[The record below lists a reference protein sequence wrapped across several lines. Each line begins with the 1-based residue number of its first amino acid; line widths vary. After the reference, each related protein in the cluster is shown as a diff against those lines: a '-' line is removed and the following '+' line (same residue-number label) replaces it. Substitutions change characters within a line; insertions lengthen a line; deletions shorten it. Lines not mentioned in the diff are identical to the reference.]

1 MADFRN
7 HRPIAEINIV
17 PYIDVMLVLLI
28 IFMVTVPLIQQGVEI
43 DLPQASAESLEQPT
57 EVEPLIITV
66 DRRGRF
72 FINQGQRANQA
83 IDEDL
88 LLSQVTAIISS
99 APAVPVYVR
108 GDRSVAYE
116 HVMTAMITLQKAGAD
131 DIGLITRPPEN

>member
-1 MADFRN
+1 MASLRS
-7 HRPIAEINIV
+7 HRPMAEINIV

-43 DLPQASAESLEQPT
+43 DLPEAAAELLEQPP
-57 EVEPLIITV
+57 EVEPLIVTV

-83 IDEDL
+83 IAEDL
-88 LLSQVTAIISS
+88 LFTQVQDLLAGSSGLS
-99 APAVPVYVR
+99 VYVR

-116 HVMTAMITLQKAGAD
+116 HVMTAMITLQKAGAAS
-131 DIGLITRPPEN
+131 IGLITRPPDG